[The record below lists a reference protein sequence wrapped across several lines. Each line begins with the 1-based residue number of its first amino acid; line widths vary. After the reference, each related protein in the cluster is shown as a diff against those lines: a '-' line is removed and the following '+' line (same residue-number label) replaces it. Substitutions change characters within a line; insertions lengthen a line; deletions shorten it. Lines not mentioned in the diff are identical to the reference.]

1 MLERLKI
8 LDFTTLL
15 PGPFATLYLADM
27 GAEVL
32 RITAPDRVDLVSEL
46 EPKIEGTGAAECYL
60 GRNKRTMTLDLKTEE
75 GVDIVEKL
83 IADKGYDI
91 VIEQFRPG
99 VMEKLGLSYDTL
111 SAICPNLIYL
121 SLTGYGATGPYRL
134 RAGHD
139 IGYLAKAGLY
149 SHSGRADAIPTPLG
163 TQIADLSGSLNAV
176 IAILAAVEKRNA
188 GHGGSYIDLSMFDC
202 ALPWNSLDSYTHLAG
217 GELPAP
223 EEGLLNGGSL
233 YDLYETKDG
242 KTLAMGA
249 KEGSRVKANFR
260 LMNKKVGEFVLAAK
274 AFLLHEF
281 AAVNPEQISGFRK
294 SGLKAGTGVNLLKGH
309 IAVSLE
315 INKKFLQIFVSLTP
329 RRFKG
334 GQAEQVAV
342 EMAAIFFLI
351 KARFKLRVRNH
362 DDRSAKPGD
371 IVSLARRETSHAAF
385 GIARIQRRDAERRTS
400 VIEEIRMDFIGDQ
413 DKIVLNAKVPD
424 TCQFLAGPDPSAGVV
439 R

>member
-32 RITAPDRVDLVSEL
+32 RISAPDRIDLVSEL
-46 EPKIEGTGAAECYL
+46 EPKIEGTGAAEAYL

-75 GVDIVEKL
+75 GVEIVEKL

-99 VMEKLGLSYDTL
+99 VMEKLGLSYDAL

-121 SLTGYGATGPYRL
+121 SLTGYGTTGPYRL

-149 SHSGRADAIPTPLG
+149 SHSGRTDTIPTPLG

-202 ALPWNSLDSYTHLAG
+202 ALPWNALDSYTYLAG
-217 GELPAP
+217 GKSPAP
-223 EEGLLNGGSL
+223 ETGLLNGGTL

-249 KEGSRVKANFR
+249 LEPKFFANFANLIGKGAWAEDGATATEHKEELREIIRTRTADEWKR
-260 LMNKKVGEFVLAAK
+260 LFAVADTCVEVAQTV
-274 AFLLHEF
+274 EE
-281 AAVNPEQISGFRK
+281 AAVDPQTIARRMVVDVPVGKQCVRQWAHPILVDGERPRVRRVGK
-294 SGLKAGTGVNLLKGH
+294 KAGTD
-309 IAVSLE
+309 
-315 INKKFLQIFVSLTP
+315 TP
-329 RRFKG
+329 YVL
-334 GQAEQVAV
+334 AE
-342 EMAAIFFLI
+342 LGYS
-351 KARFKLRVRNH
+351 
-362 DDRSAKPGD
+362 D
-371 IVSLARRETSHAAF
+371 
-385 GIARIQRRDAERRTS
+385 
-400 VIEEIRMDFIGDQ
+400 EEIGYLVEDG
-413 DKIVLNAKVPD
+413 IV
-424 TCQFLAGPDPSAGVV
+424 
-439 R
+439 

>member
-46 EPKIEGTGAAECYL
+46 EPKIEGVGAAEAYL
-60 GRNKRTMTLDLKTEE
+60 GRNKRTMTLNLKTEE
-75 GVDIVEKL
+75 GVDIIEKL

-91 VIEQFRPG
+91 VLEQFRPG
-99 VMEKLGLSYDTL
+99 VMEKLGLSYDAL

-121 SLTGYGATGPYRL
+121 SLTGYGASGPYKH

-139 IGYLAKAGLY
+139 IGYLARAGLY

-217 GELPAP
+217 GDAPAP
-223 EEGLLNGGSL
+223 EKGLLNGGTL

-242 KTLAMGA
+242 KTLAMSA
-249 KEGSRVKANFR
+249 LEPKFFANFANLIGKGAWAKDGVAAAEHKEELR
-260 LMNKKVGEFVLAAK
+260 AILRTRTADEWKQLFAVADTCVEVAQTVEEAATDPQTIARGMVVDVPTDETSVRQWAHPILVDGERPRVRRVGK
-274 AFLLHEF
+274 
-281 AAVNPEQISGFRK
+281 
-294 SGLKAGTGVNLLKGH
+294 KAGTD
-309 IAVSLE
+309 
-315 INKKFLQIFVSLTP
+315 TP
-329 RRFKG
+329 YVL
-334 GQAEQVAV
+334 AE
-342 EMAAIFFLI
+342 LGYS
-351 KARFKLRVRNH
+351 
-362 DDRSAKPGD
+362 D
-371 IVSLARRETSHAAF
+371 
-385 GIARIQRRDAERRTS
+385 
-400 VIEEIRMDFIGDQ
+400 EEIGYLQKDG
-413 DKIVLNAKVPD
+413 IV
-424 TCQFLAGPDPSAGVV
+424 
-439 R
+439 

>member
-32 RITAPDRVDLVSEL
+32 RISAPDRVDLVSEL
-46 EPKIEGTGAAECYL
+46 EPKIETTGAAEAYL
-60 GRNKRTMTLDLKTEE
+60 GRNKRTMTLNLKTEE

-202 ALPWNSLDSYTHLAG
+202 ALPWNSLDSYTYLAG
-217 GELPAP
+217 GEPPAP

-249 KEGSRVKANFR
+249 LEPKFFANFANLIGKGAWAQDGATATEHKEELR
-260 LMNKKVGEFVLAAK
+260 EIIKTRTADEWKKLFAVADTCVEVAQTVEEAAEDPQTIARGMVVDVPVGETSVRQWAHPILVDD
-274 AFLLHEF
+274 ER
-281 AAVNPEQISGFRK
+281 FRVRRVGK
-294 SGLKAGTGVNLLKGH
+294 KAGTD
-309 IAVSLE
+309 
-315 INKKFLQIFVSLTP
+315 TP
-329 RRFKG
+329 YVLSELG
-334 GQAEQVAV
+334 YS
-342 EMAAIFFLI
+342 
-351 KARFKLRVRNH
+351 
-362 DDRSAKPGD
+362 D
-371 IVSLARRETSHAAF
+371 
-385 GIARIQRRDAERRTS
+385 
-400 VIEEIRMDFIGDQ
+400 EEIGYLVEDG
-413 DKIVLNAKVPD
+413 IV
-424 TCQFLAGPDPSAGVV
+424 
-439 R
+439 

>member
-32 RITAPDRVDLVSEL
+32 RISAPDRVDLVSEL
-46 EPKIEGTGAAECYL
+46 EPKIETTGAAECYL

-99 VMEKLGLSYDTL
+99 VMEKLGLSYDAL

-188 GHGGSYIDLSMFDC
+188 GHGGSYVDLSMFDC
-202 ALPWNSLDSYTHLAG
+202 ALPWNSLDSYTYLAG
-217 GELPAP
+217 GEPPAP

-249 KEGSRVKANFR
+249 LEPKFFSNFANLIGKGAWAEDGATSTEHKEELRAIIRTRTADEWKKLFAIADTCVEVAQTVEEAAEDPQTIARRMVVDVPVGKQCVKQWAHPILVDDERFRVR
-260 LMNKKVGEFVLAAK
+260 RVGK
-274 AFLLHEF
+274 
-281 AAVNPEQISGFRK
+281 
-294 SGLKAGTGVNLLKGH
+294 KAGTD
-309 IAVSLE
+309 
-315 INKKFLQIFVSLTP
+315 TP
-329 RRFKG
+329 YIL
-334 GQAEQVAV
+334 AE
-342 EMAAIFFLI
+342 LGYS
-351 KARFKLRVRNH
+351 
-362 DDRSAKPGD
+362 D
-371 IVSLARRETSHAAF
+371 
-385 GIARIQRRDAERRTS
+385 
-400 VIEEIRMDFIGDQ
+400 EEIGYLVEDG
-413 DKIVLNAKVPD
+413 IV
-424 TCQFLAGPDPSAGVV
+424 
-439 R
+439 